1 MRPGTL
7 LGPRTPAWCRRA
19 RWQLVRRLASVLH
32 VLQLVGQVLLHSQ
45 YLGNFF
51 LHLDHLLGPLQFHLQ
66 ACDLV
71 PQALQLWIHRQLR
84 LRSSFLRG
92 QGVLLPA
99 GGLPAPGVDVRAVQS
114 LAPQES
120 PSLPLRGRFVLP
132 EHLELVLG
140 LESSSLGLGQY
151 LGVSL
156 RCPVLLCQHA
166 SRTFSPSPV
175 IRKVFGVSRTLAQRV
190 AAANASSFLCTASSF
205 FALAPRVC

>member
-1 MRPGTL
+1 
-7 LGPRTPAWCRRA
+7 
-19 RWQLVRRLASVLH
+19 
-32 VLQLVGQVLLHSQ
+32 
-45 YLGNFF
+45 
-51 LHLDHLLGPLQFHLQ
+51 
-66 ACDLV
+66 
-71 PQALQLWIHRQLR
+71 
-84 LRSSFLRG
+84 
-92 QGVLLPA
+92 
-99 GGLPAPGVDVRAVQS
+99 PGVDVRGVQS

-190 AAANASSFLCTASSF
+190 LASTQYSLPTRGATSEPSGRSHI
-205 FALAPRVC
+205 PY

>member
-1 MRPGTL
+1 
-7 LGPRTPAWCRRA
+7 
-19 RWQLVRRLASVLH
+19 
-32 VLQLVGQVLLHSQ
+32 
-45 YLGNFF
+45 

-71 PQALQLWIHRQLR
+71 PQALQLCIHRQLR
-84 LRSSFLRG
+84 LWSSFLRG

-99 GGLPAPGVDVRAVQS
+99 GGLPAPGVDVRGVQS

-175 IRKVFGVSRTLAQRV
+175 IRKVFAVSRTLAQRGTWSLYSV
-190 AAANASSFLCTASSF
+190 LNRRRWGLANTSGSAFAAPFCCVNMHREPSRPLQ
-205 FALAPRVC
+205 